1 MTVTVPKEIKEA
13 AKELSCKIYVGR
25 SKLLLEIDG
34 GDDKTKEVFIGA
46 FAQSL
51 SQVSK
56 LLGLKKVEIIKKQ
69 N

>member
-1 MTVTVPKEIKEA
+1 MAVTVPKEIKEA
-13 AKELSCKIYVGR
+13 AKELSCKIYVGK

-34 GDDKTKEVFIGA
+34 GDDQIKEAFITA

-56 LLGLKKVEIIKKQ
+56 LLGLKKAEIIKKQ
-69 N
+69 S